1 LRGPAVLQGAS
12 APSIPAEGTNMFS
25 SLKTAFKSLRTN
37 KGRTALAI
45 LGIVIGIASVIIVFS
60 AGEGI
65 RHLIIGQVES
75 FGTNIIE
82 SEPRVPKKTAKGRAS
97 DTEQGMAAAQ
107 GVQVTSMKLKDM
119 DDIDKLPNVKESY
132 GAVLGQ
138 EQASYGNE
146 LKKVFVEGVSA
157 SYIDI
162 DQSEIDS
169 GRFFTDAEDRSLAE
183 VAVLG
188 SEISNQLFGDSDPLD
203 KWIRVRKQ
211 KFRIIGVLKERG
223 SMGGVMNFD
232 QFVFIPLRTLQ
243 KKIMGI
249 DHVLYMIHELNDVS
263 LADETAAEIKT
274 ILRTN
279 HNITDPDRDDF
290 AVTTMAEMMKI
301 LGTVTNAITLLLL
314 TIVAISLVV
323 GGVGVMNIMYVMV
336 SERTPEIGLRK
347 SIGAKFSDIMGQFL
361 FESILITLT
370 GAIVGIVLGV
380 LLSFLIALAA
390 RGFGLAWEFAV
401 PLRAYPVAI
410 GFSLLFGLAFGLYP
424 ARKAAR
430 LDPVEALRRE

>member
-1 LRGPAVLQGAS
+1 ML
-12 APSIPAEGTNMFS
+12 S
-25 SLKTAFKSLRTN
+25 SLKIASKALRAN

-65 RHLIIGQVES
+65 RRLVVGQVEA

-82 SEPRVPKKTAKGRAS
+82 TELRVPKKTATGRAS
-97 DTEQGMAAAQ
+97 DTEQGMAQAQ
-107 GVQVTSMKLKDM
+107 GVQVTTLKIADM
-119 DDIDKLPNVKESY
+119 DDIDKLPNVARSY
-132 GAVLGQ
+132 AGILGQ
-138 EQASYGNE
+138 EQVSYANE
-146 LKKVFVEGVSA
+146 LKKSFLFGTSA

-162 DQSEIDS
+162 DQSEIGA
-169 GRFFTDAEDRSLAE
+169 GRFFTDAEDRSLME

-188 SEISNQLFGDSDPLD
+188 AKIKEKLFGDSDPLGQS
-203 KWIRVRKQ
+203 IRIRKQ
-211 KFRIIGVLKERG
+211 KFRVIGVMEERG
-223 SMGGVMNFD
+223 AMAFMNFD
-232 QFVFIPLRTLQ
+232 DYVYVPIRTLQ
-243 KKIMGI
+243 KKVMGI
-249 DHVLYMIHELNDVS
+249 DHVMYMIHELNDVN
-263 LADETAAEIKT
+263 LADETAEQIRL
-274 ILRTN
+274 IVREN

-290 AVTTMAEMMKI
+290 AVITMAEMMKI
-301 LGTVTNAITLLLL
+301 LDTVTGALTLLLL
-314 TIVAISLVV
+314 AIVAISLVV

-347 SIGAKFSDIMGQFL
+347 SIGAKYKDIMAQFL

-370 GAIVGIVLGV
+370 GAVIGIVFGIIV
-380 LLSFLIALAA
+380 SWFISLLASN
-390 RGFGLAWEFAV
+390 FGLAWEFAV
-401 PLRAYPVAI
+401 PIRAYPVAI